1 MPDNQT
7 ESGSSGQRLVR
18 FIMSNTLVGI
28 LARVDESSNPELRK
42 DLEQMPGI
50 STFEVGQDGKLGILL
65 RAESTDQAH
74 HRLRHEIEEAN
85 GILAAWPVYTHFG
98 EEFAV

>member
-1 MPDNQT
+1 
-7 ESGSSGQRLVR
+7 
-18 FIMSNTLVGI
+18 MSNTLVGI
-28 LARVDESSNPELRK
+28 LARVDEESNPALRTE
-42 DLEQMPGI
+42 LEQMPGI
-50 STFEVGQDGKLGILL
+50 STFEVGQEGKLGILL

-74 HRLRHEIEEAN
+74 QRLRHEIEGAN

>member
-1 MPDNQT
+1 
-7 ESGSSGQRLVR
+7 
-18 FIMSNTLVGI
+18 MSHTLVGI
-28 LARVDESSNPELRK
+28 LARVDEEANPGLRTEL
-42 DLEQMPGI
+42 DGMSGV
-50 STFEVGQDGKLGILL
+50 STFEVGEEGKLGILL

-74 HRLRHEIEEAN
+74 HRLRHDIEGAN